1 MSMCIYQARS
11 LLFNNKMYKQC
22 ITEGCCND
30 VRPSTRYC
38 YSCLQRHYKEKHP
51 LRYCYNTLRSNA
63 KRRYKGFGI
72 TFAEF
77 EQFCKDTGYIEGK
90 GKTKT
95 SLSID
100 RIYNFQGY
108 DFTNMRVLTL
118 SANSKKG
125 IYDDVPF

>member
-1 MSMCIYQARS
+1 MKR
-11 LLFNNKMYKQC
+11 QC
-22 ITEGCCND
+22 KVEGCTND
-30 VRPSTRYC
+30 AKPKHTSC
-38 YSCLQRHYKEKHP
+38 YSCIQRQYKERHP

-77 EQFCKDTGYIEGK
+77 EQFCKETGYIEGK

-100 RIYNFQGY
+100 RIYNFRGY

-118 SANSKKG
+118 SMNSKKY
-125 IYDDVPF
+125 IFDDVPF